1 MPSEI
6 EKEYKKFREK
16 YTLPEFKEIDDEFE
30 ISLLECTDFLLRNVR
45 RKIMEKITLMLT
57 CIEEIIQPETNL
69 RSMTELKAVS
79 QSTKNKAFSIYK
91 NLMIAERSSLEFD
104 ISSTDEKEAEFIMF
118 ILKKWKELKP
128 DMLILI
134 EKIKEVWKREQSPE
148 EEEIGYVG

>member
-1 MPSEI
+1 MHVSI
-6 EKEYKKFREK
+6 RVIFS
-16 YTLPEFKEIDDEFE
+16 I
-30 ISLLECTDFLLRNVR
+30 IFLLRNVR

-128 DMLILI
+128 D
-134 EKIKEVWKREQSPE
+134 
-148 EEEIGYVG
+148 